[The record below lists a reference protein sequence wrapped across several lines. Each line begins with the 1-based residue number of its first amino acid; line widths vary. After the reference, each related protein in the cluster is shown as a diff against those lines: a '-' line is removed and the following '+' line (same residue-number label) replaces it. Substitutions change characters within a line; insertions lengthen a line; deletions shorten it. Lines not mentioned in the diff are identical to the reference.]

1 MSLTEEQAEE
11 KGAKWMITWS
21 EVYETGNKKPVTDYS
36 ATKPIVGSHTVA
48 FQNLDGKEVT
58 LFRVKT
64 VIREL

>member
-1 MSLTEEQAEE
+1 
-11 KGAKWMITWS
+11 MITWS